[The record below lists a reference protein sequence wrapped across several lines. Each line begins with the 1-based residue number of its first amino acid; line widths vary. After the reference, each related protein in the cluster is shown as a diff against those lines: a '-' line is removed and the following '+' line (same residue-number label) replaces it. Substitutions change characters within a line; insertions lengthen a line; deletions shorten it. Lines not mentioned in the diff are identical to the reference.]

1 MGYAC
6 MIIPS
11 VLENF
16 ILAIVTIIL
25 VSDGHDMAWPSQN
38 MGGVCVYIYI

>member
-25 VSDGHDMAWPSQN
+25 VNDGHDMA
-38 MGGVCVYIYI
+38 